1 MSTLSASEIYLLICT
16 VLFVYATCGCWLLQV
31 MCYPAYSLVGENEFV
46 PFHVF
51 SGKRLIPVFVIPAV
65 LACLMGIG
73 LIFFR
78 PASVSLVAALVVA
91 ACAVV
96 ILATTAIVEVPKHNW
111 LDKNGKSEAV
121 IQALIKSNLPRAL
134 SWSLGSLVL
143 VAALAQML

>member
-1 MSTLSASEIYLLICT
+1 MSAYLLICT

-31 MCYPAYSLVGENEFV
+31 MCYPAYSLVGEKEFV

-65 LACLMGIG
+65 LACLMGIA

-78 PASVSLVAALVVA
+78 PAIMSLVAALVVA
-91 ACAVV
+91 ACAII

-111 LDKNGKSEAV
+111 LDKNGKSEDV
-121 IQALIKSNLPRAL
+121 IQALIQSNLPRAI
-134 SWSLGSLVL
+134 SWTVGSVVLLASLLQL
-143 VAALAQML
+143 L